1 MPFFYQVH
9 TSLNLQLPTLALYIF
24 LLGCIDRDK
33 SISPYSNEFKPA
45 IKSGTILD
53 ENLYEAS
60 GLVASRTN
68 IGMFWTINDSGND
81 ARLFLIDA
89 KGNTVH
95 YYWIDNAVNID
106 WEDLTIYTD
115 DKGKSKIYIGDV
127 GDNDA
132 LRKNINIII
141 FDEPVFDDPSDTIIT
156 DYKNHHFR
164 YPDGA
169 KDAETIMA
177 DPITSG
183 LYIISK
189 REQNV
194 RLYEVP
200 VSLNESDTM
209 DLTYKTSLP
218 FFNVTS
224 GDISSDGKEVLLKTY
239 DAIYYWK
246 RLNNESLQKTMTMAY
261 DSIAYNPEPQGES
274 IAWSSDN
281 SKGFYT
287 LSEKSWARNQVLYFF
302 ERNNK

>member
-1 MPFFYQVH
+1 MPFFYQIY
-9 TSLNLQLPTLALYIF
+9 TSLNIHLPILTLYIF
-24 LLGCIDRDK
+24 LLGCIDK
-33 SISPYSNEFKPA
+33 NNTINPYSNEFKPA
-45 IKSGTILD
+45 IKSGIILD

-68 IGMFWTINDSGND
+68 QGMLWTINDSGND

-89 KGNTVH
+89 QGNTIH
-95 YYWIDNAVNID
+95 SYWIDKAINFD
-106 WEDLTIYTD
+106 WEDLAIYTD
-115 DKGKSKIYIGDV
+115 DRGKSKIYIGDV
-127 GDNDA
+127 GDNYA
-132 LRKNINIII
+132 VRKNINIIE
-141 FDEPVFDDPSDTIIT
+141 FDEPVFHDPNDTIIT
-156 DYKNHHFR
+156 DYKNLHFR

-169 KDAETIMA
+169 KDAETIMV
-177 DPITSG
+177 DPITSA
-183 LYIISK
+183 LYIITK

-194 RLYEVP
+194 LLYEVP
-200 VSLNESDTM
+200 GSLNESDTL

-246 RLNNESLQKTMTMAY
+246 RLNNESLQKTMTMTH

-274 IAWSSDN
+274 IAWSSVSSN
-281 SKGFYT
+281 GFYT

-302 ERNNK
+302 KRNNK